1 MAYQKYNFIKYNIYI
16 IYIIYYL
23 YMTSNSID
31 LYIDN
36 RKYIVKDISYNIN
49 NKNVINKNIISKK
62 FISYINNTD
71 FNNTIEIDYNNT
83 NTFINY
89 LIHMNNNC

>member
-1 MAYQKYNFIKYNIYI
+1 MISNNI
-16 IYIIYYL
+16 
-23 YMTSNSID
+23 S
-31 LYIDN
+31 LYINN

-49 NKNVINKNIISKK
+49 NENVINKKIVSKK

-71 FNNTIEIDYNNT
+71 FNNTTEIDYNNT

-89 LIHMNNNC
+89 LINMNDNC

>member
-1 MAYQKYNFIKYNIYI
+1 
-16 IYIIYYL
+16 
-23 YMTSNSID
+23 MTSNTINLSIN
-31 LYIDN
+31 N
-36 RKYIVKDISYNIN
+36 RKYIVKDINYNN
-49 NKNVINKNIISKK
+49 ENVINKNIVSKK

-71 FNNTIEIDYNNT
+71 FNDTIEVDYNNT